1 MAVKAQLSNTQ
12 RNVLNYLEQC
22 IGVGIKR
29 EALTRSRIQVL
40 NTGVGKSFEPGEIAL
55 LDNLFSTIAA
65 FSNPPTG
72 KGKFRYLPNNIDLLI
87 EDCVDAMWTDSAQIG
102 RLTIKQIAIEEM
114 HKHAVEYDML
124 SQMPP
129 VRRTR
134 KKRVPQTLVEARAGK
149 VDEKVREWER
159 KLKYAKTK
167 LSAYRKKQKYYT
179 KKGAV
184 V

>member
-1 MAVKAQLSNTQ
+1 MGRLTNTQ
-12 RNVLNYLEQC
+12 KNAFAYVQQC
-22 IGVGIKR
+22 IGVAIKR
-29 EALTRSRIQVL
+29 VALAQSRFRPASI
-40 NTGVGKSFEPGEIAL
+40 GVWADASAVAS
-55 LDNLFSTIAA
+55 LDNLFSSIAGFA
-65 FSNPPTG
+65 KPPIGG
-72 KGKFRYLPNNIDLLI
+72 KGNPVLATDHQFLVADLVADMLATNQPLSKRI
-87 EDCVDAMWTDSAQIG
+87 FIA
-102 RLTIKQIAIEEM
+102 AIEEM

-129 VRRTR
+129 VRKTR
-134 KKRVPQTLVEARAGK
+134 KKRMPKTLIEGRAGR

-167 LSAYRKKQKYYT
+167 LASYQKKKKYYT

>member
-1 MAVKAQLSNTQ
+1 MGRLNNTQ
-12 RNVLNYLEQC
+12 KNTFAYVQQCIAVAIKRVALEQSRFRPAS
-22 IGVGIKR
+22 IGVWTDA
-29 EALTRSRIQVL
+29 EAV
-40 NTGVGKSFEPGEIAL
+40 AA
-55 LDNLFSTIAA
+55 LDNLFSAIASSA
-65 FSNPPTG
+65 KPPIGG
-72 KGKFRYLPNNIDLLI
+72 KGNPVLATAHQFLVSDLVSDMLNH
-87 EDCVDAMWTDSAQIG
+87 AQPLSKRIY
-102 RLTIKQIAIEEM
+102 ISAIEEM

-124 SQMPP
+124 SQMPR
-129 VRRTR
+129 VRKTR
-134 KKRVPQTLVEARAGK
+134 NKRVPKTLVEARAGK

>member
-1 MAVKAQLSNTQ
+1 MGRLNNTQ
-12 RNVLNYLEQC
+12 KNAFAYVQQS
-22 IGVGIKR
+22 IGVAIKR
-29 EALTRSRIQVL
+29 EADKMSRVRPSSI
-40 NTGVGKSFEPGEIAL
+40 GVWADAEAVAA
-55 LDNLFSTIAA
+55 LDNLFSAIASCA
-65 FSNPPTG
+65 KPPIGG
-72 KGKFRYLPNNIDLLI
+72 KGNPVLAPAHQFLVSDLVSDML
-87 EDCVDAMWTDSAQIG
+87 A
-102 RLTIKQIAIEEM
+102 TIQPLSKRIYISAIEEM

-124 SQMPP
+124 SQVPR
-129 VRRTR
+129 VRKTR
-134 KKRVPQTLVEARAGK
+134 KKRVPQTLVEARAGR

>member
-1 MAVKAQLSNTQ
+1 MGRLNNTQ
-12 RNVLNYLEQC
+12 KNTFAYVQQC
-22 IGVGIKR
+22 IGVAIKR
-29 EALTRSRIQVL
+29 VALEQSRFRPASTSTWTDASAVA
-40 NTGVGKSFEPGEIAL
+40 AL
-55 LDNLFSTIAA
+55 DTLFSTIAGFA
-65 FSNPPTG
+65 KPPIGG
-72 KGKFRYLPNNIDLLI
+72 KGNPTLPKDHCFLLADLLSDMLHI
-87 EDCVDAMWTDSAQIG
+87 AQPLSTRIH
-102 RLTIKQIAIEEM
+102 IAAIEEM

-124 SQMPP
+124 SQMPR

-134 KKRVPQTLVEARAGK
+134 KKRVPQTLVETRAGK

-167 LSAYRKKQKYYT
+167 LATYRKKQKYYT